1 MGKAVGYVGP
11 PDLYSPSAIWVLV
24 AGDDLAEELGQSHTA
39 SGGLAKG
46 MRVL

>member
-1 MGKAVGYVGP
+1 MGKAVGYAGY
-11 PDLYSPSAIWVLV
+11 PDLYSLRAVWVLV
-24 AGDDLAEELGQSHTA
+24 VGDDLAGELGLRHTA